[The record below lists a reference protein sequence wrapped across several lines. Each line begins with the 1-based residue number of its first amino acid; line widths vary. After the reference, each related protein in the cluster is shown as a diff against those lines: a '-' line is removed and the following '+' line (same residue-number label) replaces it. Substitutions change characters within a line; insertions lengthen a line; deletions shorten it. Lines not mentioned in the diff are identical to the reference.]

1 MMSAAPGKG
10 FRMHANAEDLPRGD
24 RPPGHAPLSLAPL
37 WIAMLGVVVLG
48 LVAWWVPVRS
58 AEPAVVAADP
68 AASIAPA
75 TDGWAGFA
83 VEPERPAP
91 GFTLT
96 DGAGR
101 PWSLDDARGSVVALF
116 FGYTR
121 CPDVCP
127 QTMSRLQAAVAE
139 LGADGDAVRVVLVT
153 TDPEHDTA
161 DVMAR
166 YVGAYDPRF
175 VGLTGS
181 VNDVRTVGALF
192 GALPGASADGHD
204 EAAAQGDGA
213 AHDDGAARDDDA
225 AHADAPSIDPTMH
238 SSRVWLIDAAGQM
251 RVSYSGPYTP
261 ADVAHDMSILIGERR

>member
-1 MMSAAPGKG
+1 
-10 FRMHANAEDLPRGD
+10 MHANAEEFPRDD
-24 RPPGHAPLSLAPL
+24 RPPGTAPLSLAPL
-37 WIAMLGVVVLG
+37 WIAVLGVVVLG
-48 LVAWWVPVRS
+48 LVAWWAPART
-58 AEPAVVAADP
+58 ADPAVDATGP

-101 PWSLDDARGSVVALF
+101 PWSLDDARGSIVALF

-127 QTMSRLQAAVAE
+127 QTLSRLQAAVAE

-153 TDPEHDTA
+153 TDPEHDTP

-181 VNDVRTVGALF
+181 ENEVRTVASLF
-192 GALPGASADGHD
+192 GALPGAAADGHD
-204 EAAAQGDGA
+204 EAAAHGDD
-213 AHDDGAARDDDA
+213 AHDDGA
-225 AHADAPSIDPTMH
+225 AHADAPSIDPTLH